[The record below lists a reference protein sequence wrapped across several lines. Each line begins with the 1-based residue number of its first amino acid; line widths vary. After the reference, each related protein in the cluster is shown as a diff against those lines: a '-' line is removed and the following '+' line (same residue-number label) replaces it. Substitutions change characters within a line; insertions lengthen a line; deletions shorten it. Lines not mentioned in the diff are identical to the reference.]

1 VGIYLIVIP
10 LALSAFTHLW
20 NPIGFP
26 TFFIDE
32 SGYYLPRAMN
42 FLETGNPRDDF
53 PRWDHPYFGWM
64 FLAGAMAIF
73 GYPDSLNPSSD
84 IHSVQMLHLYPRV
97 LMGLLAVADT
107 FLIYKISQ
115 ARYNTSVALI
125 ASLLFAVMPLTWV
138 NRRILLDSIQ
148 LPFLLSSILFAL
160 YVKYGNSDITEHMKR
175 TLLFALLSGIFMGVA
190 LFTKLPA
197 AITMTPLVGF
207 LIYSSTAKNFWIQDK
222 AMLIWLCALI
232 LIALIWPAHA
242 FFMGQFDEWKSGL
255 LYHVDREDQPLS
267 FSLQNLFKIDPV
279 LMTLGIAGVVYAA
292 LKKDFLILLWS
303 IPFLAFL
310 QLIGYVSF
318 YHLIPLFP
326 VFCIAASRLAV
337 DLFNKIRPSTIR
349 RMAGF
354 IFVISV
360 GSFGLISTTLLIT
373 QNLTSSFF
381 ELSSF
386 IAQAVPDKNADNDT
400 TTSNMTVIGHI
411 SYFWIPKYVLDKDN
425 HSYQSYYSW
434 QDIKNEDV
442 LLLVDNRFKQL
453 VSDNNNSTDWHTMRL
468 KNLYEESHEIAFFK
482 ESQPQGTFNQTG
494 YPYSG
499 NIQIAGIGKM
509 EIRSNN
515 YDTQ

>member
-1 VGIYLIVIP
+1 VVLIP
-10 LALSAFTHLW
+10 LALSSFTHLW

-32 SGYYLPRAMN
+32 SGYYLPRAIN
-42 FLETGNPRDDF
+42 FLETGNPKDDF
-53 PRWDHPYFGWM
+53 PRYDHPYFGWI
-64 FLAGAMAIF
+64 FLAGALAIF
-73 GYPDSLNPSSD
+73 GYPDSLNPSSSD

-115 ARYNTSVALI
+115 ARYNTSVAFI

-160 YVKYGNSDITEHMKR
+160 YVKYGDSDTWEHMKR

-197 AITMTPLVGF
+197 VTMIPLVGF
-207 LIYSSTAKNFWIQDK
+207 LIYNSTRKNYWIQDK
-222 AMLIWLCALI
+222 AMMIWLCALI

-242 FFMGQFDEWKSGL
+242 LSIGQFNQWKSDL
-255 LYHVDREDQPLS
+255 LYHIDREDQPLS
-267 FSLQNLFKIDPV
+267 LSLQNLFKIDPV
-279 LMTLGIAGVVYAA
+279 LVTLGIAGLVYAA

-303 IPFLAFL
+303 VPFLAFL

-318 YHLIPLFP
+318 FHLIPLFP

-337 DLFNKIRPSTIR
+337 DLFNKIRAPTIR

-360 GSFGLISTTLLIT
+360 GSFGLISTTLLVT

-400 TTSNMTVIGHI
+400 TASNMTVIGHI

-425 HSYQSYYSW
+425 HSYQSYFSW
-434 QDIKNEDV
+434 QDIKNGDV
-442 LLLVDNRFKQL
+442 LLLVDNRFKQW
-453 VSDNNNSTDWHTMRL
+453 VSDNNNRIDWHTMRL
-468 KNLYEESHEIAFFK
+468 KDLYEESHEIAFFK
-482 ESQPQGTFNQTG
+482 EEGTFNRTG
-494 YPYSG
+494 YPYTG
-499 NIQIAGIGKM
+499 MIQIGGIGKM